1 MATLSVSTMKNLYAS
16 VILFVT
22 DTDTLA
28 LHLLSASG
36 THLGEPHE
44 YKLYSHM
51 SETMQDTISVGQ
63 LRQGLDAL
71 ALGMDTMLTRLTA
84 LECEVRDI
92 KAYVLTK
99 LPESEPKHEG

>member
-28 LHLLSASG
+28 LLHLARSG
-36 THLGEPHE
+36 MTAEPHE
-44 YKLYSHM
+44 YRLYSYM